1 MRNDNKNTNDRIDNH
16 YPNNHIVNNNG
27 MALVK
32 LKHFSLPKPAHVI
45 SSFKQSLKVVVKA
58 KMLDRSVTCFELF
71 SLQEHQCFLKR
82 KESTSFGPQNDGIPP
97 RKIV

>member
-1 MRNDNKNTNDRIDNH
+1 MIEL
-16 YPNNHIVNNNG
+16 IIIILIIILLII
-27 MALVK
+27 MEWQAK

-71 SLQEHQCFLKR
+71 
-82 KESTSFGPQNDGIPP
+82 
-97 RKIV
+97 

>member
-1 MRNDNKNTNDRIDNH
+1 MEWQ
-16 YPNNHIVNNNG
+16 
-27 MALVK
+27 AK

-82 KESTSFGPQNDGIPP
+82 KESTSFWPQNDGIPP